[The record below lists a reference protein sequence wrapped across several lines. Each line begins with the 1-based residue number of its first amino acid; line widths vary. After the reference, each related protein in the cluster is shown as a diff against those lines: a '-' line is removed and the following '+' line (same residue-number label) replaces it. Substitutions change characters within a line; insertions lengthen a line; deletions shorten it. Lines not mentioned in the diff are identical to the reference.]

1 MLPLLLTTAATGML
15 IGLSFTIQ
23 LVHYPL
29 FARVGAAAWP
39 AYAAEHA
46 TRIGIIVLPWMAL
59 EAASGAWL
67 ALHPPAGL
75 SRPLIWAAAALVAG
89 TWLLTLLL
97 NGPLFSRLAAGW
109 DPALHRTLVL
119 ANWPR
124 TVLWVARGTLLL
136 VLLAQ
141 AWRTRGGS

>member
-1 MLPLLLTTAATGML
+1 MLPLLLTTAANGML
-15 IGLSFTIQ
+15 IGLILTIQ

-46 TRIGIIVLPWMAL
+46 ARIGVIVVPWMVL
-59 EAASGAWL
+59 ELGSGAWL
-67 ALHPPAGL
+67 ALRPPAGL
-75 SRPLIWAAAALVAG
+75 SRPLAWAALGCVAG
-89 TWLLTLLL
+89 AWLLTLIV
-97 NGPLFSRLAAGW
+97 NGPLFSRLATAW

-124 TVLWVARGTLLL
+124 TMLWVARGTILL

-141 AWRTRGGS
+141 AWRVREGP